1 MTIVERIRGA
11 EGDAGCCREQ
21 DVLDALASERWP
33 DRAGDDLRAHAAGCQ
48 YCTDLIVSVGPLLAD
63 RVDLSDEG
71 HLPSSGVM
79 WWRAQMRAR
88 QEATREAARPITI
101 AQIVG
106 FACVTVLAAVAI
118 AWISPVMRAW
128 ATESAYNV
136 VAVVTAIEM
145 RGVFVSQGWVLLL
158 MAAVWLVL
166 APLAIYFA
174 VAED

>member
-1 MTIVERIRGA
+1 MQVW
-11 EGDAGCCREQ
+11 EGRSVKTVDCCREQ
-21 DVLDALASERWP
+21 DILDALASGRWP
-33 DRAGDDLRAHAAGCQ
+33 DRVADDLRTHAADCQ
-48 YCTDLIVSVGPLLAD
+48 FCGDLIASVGPLLSD
-63 RVDLSDEG
+63 RVDLSSAG

-106 FACVTVLAAVAI
+106 FACVAVLAAVAI
-118 AWISPVMRAW
+118 AWVSPVMRTW
-128 ATESAYNV
+128 AVEWTLNL
-136 VAVVTAIEM
+136 VAAVGAIEM
-145 RGVFVSQGWVLLL
+145 RGPFVSQGWVVLL